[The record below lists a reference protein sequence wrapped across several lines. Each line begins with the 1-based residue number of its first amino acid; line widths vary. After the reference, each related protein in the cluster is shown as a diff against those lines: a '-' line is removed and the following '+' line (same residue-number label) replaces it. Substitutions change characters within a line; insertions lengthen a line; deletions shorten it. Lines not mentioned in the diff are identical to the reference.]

1 MSMFRVRDLAKAAGG
16 YLRRNPDEVV
26 RAILS
31 ARGGRFGLPLAAL
44 RWFAE
49 QLPTGRGMPKDVE
62 LLASPPA
69 LRFGMTIDAMGTP
82 IRASG
87 KLFVESVYVTA
98 ESCRLTCRVENLKL
112 EVIGDAESPVA
123 MLIRSGAL
131 DVSKPGEMLKYLPK
145 RPPFLVE
152 AEGERI
158 ALDLLKIPK
167 LAENT
172 RFRRALRVI
181 TPVLT
186 ITGIETDFDHLYV
199 KLEGAARRLP
209 EAFAELRRP
218 RS

>member
-1 MSMFRVRDLAKAAGG
+1 MKLRVRELVSAAGS
-16 YLRRNPDEVV
+16 YLRRNPDEIV

-31 ARGGRFGLPLAAL
+31 ARNGRFGLPLAAL

-49 QLPTGRGMPKDVE
+49 QLPQGRGMPSDVE

-69 LRFGMTIDAMGTP
+69 LRFGLTVDAMGTP
-82 IRASG
+82 LRAAG

-98 ESCRLTCRVENLKL
+98 EVARVTCRIENLRL
-112 EVIGDAESPVA
+112 DVIGDAESPVA

-145 RPPFLVE
+145 RPPFLVD

-158 ALDLLKIPK
+158 TLDLLKIPK
-167 LAENT
+167 LEQNT

-181 TPVLT
+181 TPVVQ
-186 ITGIETDFDHLYV
+186 IVGIETDFDHLYV
-199 KLEGAARRLP
+199 KIDAAARRLP
-209 EAFAELRRP
+209 LALAELRGPRP
-218 RS
+218 

>member
-1 MSMFRVRDLAKAAGG
+1 MSAAGG
-16 YLRRNPDEVV
+16 YLRRNPDELV
-26 RAILS
+26 RALLS
-31 ARGGRFGLPLAAL
+31 ARNGRFGLPLAAL

-49 QLPTGRGMPKDVE
+49 QLPAGRGMPTDVE

-69 LRFGMTIDAMGTP
+69 LRFAMRLDAMGTP
-82 IRASG
+82 LRAAG
-87 KLFVESVYVTA
+87 KLFVESVYITS
-98 ESCRLTCRVENLKL
+98 ESCRVTCRVENLKL

-158 ALDLLKIPK
+158 TLDLLKIPK
-167 LAENT
+167 LAANA

-181 TPVLT
+181 TPVVT

-199 KLEGAARRLP
+199 VLETAARRLP
-209 EAFAELRRP
+209 EALSELRRP
-218 RS
+218 KHP